1 MIYFFFYSFNFF
13 CECFYFRLSQKRW
26 RIKIIWNK
34 YRRRKNNLSLSPG
47 CFLMNSLPNQHH
59 IVPFKQVFTTTFID
73 FYIALAKKILLLEN
87 ETLKCMNFSETA
99 NSLLIKAEGN
109 ILYLQNLSTTH
120 SHVMISK
127 PQWVRFRNTQLDLKA
142 LSKTFINSPSLF
154 FN

>member
-1 MIYFFFYSFNFF
+1 
-13 CECFYFRLSQKRW
+13 
-26 RIKIIWNK
+26 
-34 YRRRKNNLSLSPG
+34 
-47 CFLMNSLPNQHH
+47 MNSLPNQHH

-73 FYIALAKKILLLEN
+73 FYIALAKKILLLAN

-127 PQWVRFRNTQLDLKA
+127 PQ
-142 LSKTFINSPSLF
+142 
-154 FN
+154 